1 MVAPRVREIRKPA
14 AHRVALR
21 ITMNSTLTRRL
32 ASGTSLAVAA
42 IALSACAPNYASVEI
57 SHLIVP
63 QPNPQTPGV
72 CSASSD
78 PNAPKV
84 LSSVLDLALRDNY
97 TAIALV
103 QNNMFRNRSVDLN
116 RPDTR
121 SVFAQYVDVELTT
134 SAGQA
139 LTLPNG
145 APALY
150 RINVRGDLIA
160 TAPGGL
166 PGFGVLEIP
175 VITATQGAALRER
188 LGCNNFIMG
197 APPEPFCRNDSITVQ
212 VTLRPTFRTLGG
224 DILTSDR
231 NSPWTNVRPYSFPLT
246 VCCGCLVTFPS
257 GFDTSCQPLSMT
269 GSAMTPTG
277 NSCLVGQDFP
287 SPCTVCASQ
296 PQCQRT
302 GCP

>member
-1 MVAPRVREIRKPA
+1 
-14 AHRVALR
+14 
-21 ITMNSTLTRRL
+21 MNSTLTRRL

-57 SHLIVP
+57 RQLVVP
-63 QPNPQTPGV
+63 QPNPQVPGA
-72 CSASSD
+72 CFGSAD

-139 LTLPNG
+139 LTLPGG

-150 RINVRGDLIA
+150 RINVRGDLIE

-166 PGFGVLEIP
+166 PGYGVLEMP
-175 VITATQGAALRER
+175 VITATQGAALRDR
-188 LGCNNFIMG
+188 LGCTGFVAG
-197 APPEPFCRNDSITVQ
+197 TPPEPFCRNDSITVQ

-224 DILTSDR
+224 DILTSER
-231 NSPWTNVRPYSFPLT
+231 SSPWTNVRPYSFPLT
-246 VCCGCLVTFPS
+246 VCCGCLLTIPA
-257 GFDTSCQPLSMT
+257 GYTPACQPMSTMGT
-269 GSAMTPTG
+269 TMAPTG
-277 NSCLVGQDFP
+277 GSCIVGQDFP
-287 SPCTVCASQ
+287 TSCTTCAGQ